1 MTAIRDAPKFRSAR
15 SCPPA
20 ARPRAGRGRAPP
32 RSAVNGEV
40 RVELLELAAVTIPFR
55 SEIMELPL
63 VALTM
68 LFCFAALVVLGRWWE
83 R

>member
-1 MTAIRDAPKFRSAR
+1 MGLIEFA
-15 SCPPA
+15 
-20 ARPRAGRGRAPP
+20 
-32 RSAVNGEV
+32 
-40 RVELLELAAVTIPFR
+40 LVTIPFR

-68 LFCFAALVVLGRWWE
+68 LFCFAALLLLGRWWE

>member
-1 MTAIRDAPKFRSAR
+1 MDPLTAA
-15 SCPPA
+15 
-20 ARPRAGRGRAPP
+20 
-32 RSAVNGEV
+32 
-40 RVELLELAAVTIPFR
+40 LVTIPFR

-68 LFCFAALVVLGRWWE
+68 LFCFGAMVILGRWWE

>member
-1 MTAIRDAPKFRSAR
+1 M
-15 SCPPA
+15 
-20 ARPRAGRGRAPP
+20 
-32 RSAVNGEV
+32 
-40 RVELLELAAVTIPFR
+40 ELLELAAVTIPFR

-68 LFCFAALVVLGRWWE
+68 LFCFGALVVLGRWWE

>member
-1 MTAIRDAPKFRSAR
+1 MSRRLPDARVSATIRTLRAERGAR
-15 SCPPA
+15 CE
-20 ARPRAGRGRAPP
+20 RPI
-32 RSAVNGEV
+32 VD
-40 RVELLELAAVTIPFR
+40 LLEFALVTIPFR

-68 LFCFAALVVLGRWWE
+68 LFCFGALVVLGRWWE